1 MIEFKKDN
9 WQIYDP
15 DELLS
20 SENIAV
26 AGSLV
31 YPREDVLA
39 FNHKFKDLIVDF
51 GFYGNET
58 TLDGEW
64 VVYLIEGENWDNPV
78 KENRFNTFK
87 NGIEST
93 IELLNEYST

>member
-9 WQIYDP
+9 WKIYDP
-15 DELLS
+15 DELLK
-20 SENIAV
+20 SENIA
-26 AGSLV
+26 AAEKLV

-51 GFYGNET
+51 GFYGNEA
-58 TLDGEW
+58 TLEGEW
-64 VVYLIEGENWDNPV
+64 VVYLIEGNNWEKPI
-78 KENRFNTFK
+78 KENRFSAFK